1 MSSTVLVLSRI
12 SRPDSGSVQH
22 TILSMPARTRSQ
34 PGQPPTT
41 PSGAHGCTSGA
52 AGSVPPH
59 WVTAISM
66 LLISESYVDLK
77 SSRDRS
83 QALRPRTNMYS
94 RQGKHPQRVNGTPP
108 GTPDPPSRPSAL
120 GRPPRAPMSDHT
132 SRDRA
137 RQHSRRVR
145 HAAHHRTRLRACESR
160 APGTNA

>member
-1 MSSTVLVLSRI
+1 M
-12 SRPDSGSVQH
+12 
-22 TILSMPARTRSQ
+22 
-34 PGQPPTT
+34 
-41 PSGAHGCTSGA
+41 
-52 AGSVPPH
+52 
-59 WVTAISM
+59 
-66 LLISESYVDLK
+66 LISESYVDLK

-108 GTPDPPSRPSAL
+108 GTPDPPSRPSAP

-145 HAAHHRTRLRACESR
+145 HAAHHRTRLRAYESR
-160 APGTNA
+160 APGTNAWVHTQRARQAQDDSCLAHTCTILTTRKQRARDALHERCGSLGSRWPVSNVPMHSLVGLRREGRE